1 LYILGNQSFGLKV
14 YVYLKLKKKKKWFI
28 PYSELEIDTYLIF
41 ENKKQK
47 LQCVMSFTSQVTE
60 EMKLI

>member
-14 YVYLKLKKKKKWFI
+14 YVYLKLKKKKGFI